1 MLACLLVC
9 GSARAGILI
18 YRSEQGV
25 QFTDAVAITVNGK
38 DKVLS
43 LGNQPIA
50 GAAVS
55 KQSAAHLAK
64 ILLKD
69 GDAGV
74 LLQYEPGNAD
84 YLLPEG
90 LPKNAPDDP
99 AAAWKTARI
108 AYKQSASDKAGTEVS
123 FASFVAFLPAGA
135 GELAALCKDAAALQL
150 IGGKGKNF
158 STQVELMS
166 AAAKAYATD
175 PAMVSLAKYVADA
188 MRGPYEA
195 FENGAGGI
203 EVLRR
208 GLDVVPL
215 SQAVY
220 PNSPEQEKLRQ
231 LLTGRKAWLD
241 RKIAVQ
247 KAFAAAAQWDVF
259 LLGARGLAR
268 YQAAFPEIAADH
280 RQALQGSLQLHLKLA
295 AARQSEGDYGEAYR
309 EFQLAI
315 LRKPSDSV
323 LRERAMQAWTEYS
336 RRNAMDLQAKRT
348 KLGAGPQ
355 STVERALYFA
365 DQNKREKK
373 LDEALKSVQDAETA
387 LRTSQPAG
395 SVSGATMKV
404 WYAEADILAAQ
415 DRIAEAL
422 AALDTYDLHAVD
434 EERAPAEAL
443 RNQLLFSLN
452 TSLKNLKTSLQAAWS
467 EGSFSMAYRL
477 AAQGLRMDSE
487 DAELLYYAGMA
498 ALIRRQPKQ
507 SHDLL
512 AHYLEA
518 SDNLDANDEQR
529 ALVSR
534 LLPSIAA
541 PTNAAEG
548 DPNWLSGE
556 KLPKGVF
563 YSPVSLAFGPRI
575 DRIDASNKFHV
586 AFEWDGDRL
595 KSIKPSFEN
604 AGHATGEKA
613 ISFGY
618 EDHVPQVVW
627 ASDSGRSPP
636 ARAGRS
642 RRSVQAR
649 RRAAAQQPVRGSGRG
664 PAHHRKEPGAGYRG
678 QPVLQ
683 PVRMGETLL
692 LPDRLRRQ
700 RASQPRPATERP
712 HGYPRRAGTRVRM
725 ERDATDRHPRL
736 SGNDQEL
743 RAHACNIEDGRL
755 VAEEIQGQGK
765 PAHIKYNYAG
775 DRLVSADATTDPTL
789 DNRNRKVTFLGEL
802 TLHTGEMMR
811 IVRSTGRRKSVWL
824 NCALLFLAALAP
836 ALHAQETGKRI
847 ALIIGNDAY
856 PISPLKNAVNDARAM
871 DKALKSSGFQTIAL
885 ENAKKADMD
894 RADRRVSGQARPR
907 RYRPVLFRRPR
918 GPDRKREL
926 SGAGGFPLGGDDI
939 GRQVRLHVG
948 SPDFR

>member
-529 ALVSR
+529 SLVSR

-627 ASDSGRSPP
+627 ASDADEARPPAPADPDEAYKHAAVLPLNSPFVDPVAVQRITGKNVALAIAGNRFFNPFVWEKLYYFRIAYDDSGRV
-636 ARAGRS
+636 S
-642 RRSVQAR
+642 R
-649 RRAAAQQPVRGSGRG
+649 AQQLSG
-664 PAHHRKEPGAGYRG
+664 PAGANAEQVLEFEWNGMQLAAIRGYLGTNKNYERT
-678 QPVLQ
+678 LQ
-683 PVRMGETLL
+683 
-692 LPDRLRRQ
+692 
-700 RASQPRPATERP
+700 
-712 HGYPRRAGTRVRM
+712 Y
-725 ERDATDRHPRL
+725 
-736 SGNDQEL
+736 
-743 RAHACNIEDGRL
+743 EDGRL

-765 PAHIKYNYAG
+765 PAHIRYNYAG

-789 DNRNRKVTFLGEL
+789 DNRNRKVTFLGNSPS
-802 TLHTGEMMR
+802 TL
-811 IVRSTGRRKSVWL
+811 VK
-824 NCALLFLAALAP
+824 
-836 ALHAQETGKRI
+836 
-847 ALIIGNDAY
+847 
-856 PISPLKNAVNDARAM
+856 
-871 DKALKSSGFQTIAL
+871 
-885 ENAKKADMD
+885 
-894 RADRRVSGQARPR
+894 
-907 RYRPVLFRRPR
+907 
-918 GPDRKREL
+918 
-926 SGAGGFPLGGDDI
+926 
-939 GRQVRLHVG
+939 
-948 SPDFR
+948 